1 MSVVVNSMATEQRI
15 RDDLGSYADIAAAA
29 VRSTGLSDFGGTSH
43 EEGFT
48 ILCEDMATSMDLTP
62 VGNYMYRQMIKSA
75 VTARLIAESAL
86 KEHPQSAAVEITRPI
101 FVTGLPRTGTTAL
114 HRLLTADP
122 ATQGLELWLADVPMP
137 RPPRA
142 TWADNPIYSGLNQ
155 LYAAHHDTDAE
166 LAGIHYMDAASVEE
180 CWRLLQQQGK
190 SLSFTSLADLPRYA
204 QWLWDSDWTD
214 AYQRHKQCLQLIGL
228 NDQDKRWVLKNPSH
242 LAALDAIMAVYP
254 DALIIQTHRDPVV
267 AVTSACSLSA
277 HATKGWSSNF
287 VGDTI
292 GRTQL
297 AMLSEEVHR
306 FDAARSK
313 YPAEQF
319 YDVDYHDLVADPV
332 GTIEGIHGHFG
343 LDFSNAAADAV
354 RADHE
359 ASQAGPRA
367 PKHAYALADY
377 GLNEAQVAAAFA

>member
-1 MSVVVNSMATEQRI
+1 MATEQRT

-29 VRSTGLSDFGGTSH
+29 VRSTGLSDFGGSSH
-43 EEGFT
+43 EEGFA
-48 ILCEDMATSMDLTP
+48 ILCEDMAASMKLTP
-62 VGNYMYRQMIKSA
+62 AGNYMYRQMIKSA
-75 VTARLIAESAL
+75 LTARLIAQSAL
-86 KEHPQSAAVEITRPI
+86 NEHPQAAGVQITRPL

-122 ATQGLELWLADVPMP
+122 ATQGLELWLTDVPMP
-137 RPPRA
+137 RPPRE
-142 TWADNPIYSGLNQ
+142 TWADNPIYVGLNQ

-166 LAGIHYMDAASVEE
+166 LAGIHFMEAASVEE

-204 QWLWDSDWTD
+204 QWLWESDWTD

-254 DALIIQTHRDPVV
+254 DALIVRTHRDPVV
-267 AVTSACSLSA
+267 ALASACSLSA
-277 HATKGWSSNF
+277 HATKGWSTNF
-287 VGDTI
+287 TGATI